1 VNEFFAATT
10 QNIAHFTKR
19 QMALEYIA
27 SGQAPDEFLEAAE
40 IEGMHVNDYAAL
52 VASKPDEMML
62 AENKRRRLVVTIR
75 AATTVEEITGIL
87 AAEGLTQANSGDA
100 LPIV

>member
-1 VNEFFAATT
+1 
-10 QNIAHFTKR
+10 
-19 QMALEYIA
+19 
-27 SGQAPDEFLEAAE
+27 
-40 IEGMHVNDYAAL
+40 
-52 VASKPDEMML
+52 MML